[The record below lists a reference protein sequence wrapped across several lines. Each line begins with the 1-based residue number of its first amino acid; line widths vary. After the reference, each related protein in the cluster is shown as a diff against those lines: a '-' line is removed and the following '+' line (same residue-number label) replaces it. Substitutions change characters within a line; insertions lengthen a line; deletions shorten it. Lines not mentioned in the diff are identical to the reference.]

1 MTVSLD
7 FGSRE
12 IRSLVKTG
20 VSGGRLRLTTV
31 RAEYVL
37 IPDETAARRMLRD
50 EGLSHAVCGTGLAV
64 FGSGV
69 ERAAWLSRCP
79 AIPLFV
85 DGRIP
90 TRDGLARQILGVLV
104 ESLLSEPG
112 VWGETCVLSVP
123 GAGLSAEL
131 REANGDFLGHLVQM
145 RGYRPLVL
153 GAAELALLAGGRESG
168 FSGVSVVAGAE
179 STSFCVSRQGNVLT
193 EGGIPLGGRW
203 LDSELARECEQWIWD
218 ESGERHADTA
228 LVEKWRLGLS
238 GVRGPARVALSE
250 AALQRLLIRLTR
262 RLAAGI
268 VESVR
273 LAGMHEQTV
282 PVMLAGGLSLM
293 PGFSASLRESL
304 ATAAGTGR
312 SFEVRTATDSETVV
326 VRGGMIYGELESRS
340 AA

>member
-12 IRSLVKTG
+12 IRSLVRAG
-20 VSGGRLRLTTV
+20 VSGGRLRLTAV
-31 RAEYVL
+31 RSEYVL
-37 IPDETAARRMLRD
+37 IPDEAAARRLLRE
-50 EGLSHAVCGTGLAV
+50 EGLAHAVCGTGLAV

-69 ERAAWLSRCP
+69 ERAIWLSRRP

-90 TRDGLARQILGVLV
+90 TRDGLARQILGVLT
-104 ESLLSEPG
+104 ESVLPEPR
-112 VWGETCVLSVP
+112 VWGETCVIAVP

-131 REANGDFLGHLVQM
+131 RESNGDFLGHLVQL

-153 GAAELALLAGGRESG
+153 GAAESALLAGGRETG

-179 STSFCVSRQGNVLT
+179 STSYCVSRQGLMLA

-203 LDSELARECEQWIWD
+203 LDSELARECGQWVWD
-218 ESGERHADTA
+218 ESGERHPDLA
-228 LVEKWRLGLS
+228 LAEGWRLGLS
-238 GVRGPARVALSE
+238 GVGGPGRNVLSE
-250 AALQRLLIRLTR
+250 EALQRLLIRLTR

-268 VESVR
+268 FESVR
-273 LAGMHEQTV
+273 MAGVTEPTV
-282 PVMLAGGLSLM
+282 PVLLAGGLSQM
-293 PGFSASLRESL
+293 PRFNACLRESL
-304 ATAAGTGR
+304 AAVAEAGR
-312 SFEVRTATDSETVV
+312 RYEVRTAADAETMV
-326 VRGGMIYGELESRS
+326 VRGGMIFGELESRS